1 MANEKTFK
9 IPYEEFAERL
19 VNASESAKAKYMLG
33 THYTLK
39 PLSIN
44 QKNGTVIFEVVL
56 TGPQI
61 IMRFLTTGSTDK
73 LCKILFDYKKEGN
86 DTTCTGKATDWV
98 VPTYEYVCKKHANS
112 LIEQVYKNLL

>member
-19 VNASESAKAKYMLG
+19 VNASKGAKAKYMLG

-44 QKNGTVIFEVVL
+44 QNNGTVIFEIVL

-61 IMRFLTTGSTDK
+61 IMLFLTTGSTDK
-73 LCKILFDYKKEGN
+73 LCKIQFDFHKEGDN
-86 DTTCTGKATDWV
+86 TTCTGKAIDWIL
-98 VPTYEYVCKKHANS
+98 PTYEYFCKKHTNS
-112 LIEQVYKNLL
+112 LIEQVYNNLH